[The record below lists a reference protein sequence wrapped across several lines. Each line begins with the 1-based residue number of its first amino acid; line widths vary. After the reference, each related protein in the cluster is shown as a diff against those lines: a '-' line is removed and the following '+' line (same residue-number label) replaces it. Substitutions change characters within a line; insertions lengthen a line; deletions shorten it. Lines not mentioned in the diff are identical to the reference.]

1 MRGSALSIT
10 RRPSSPPAQE
20 ATIGSSASRPRADE
34 DEDEDDDDEDE
45 EEEDEEE
52 ECEPVAGVPSPPSPR
67 GSVAAATSS
76 SGVGTYGGLK
86 RITSK
91 RPPEQLPASLPLLL
105 PRDDDGQIPPP
116 TPRTGVS
123 RSPRTQSTRPRH
135 PASFACAVRK
145 VSAHARGLM
154 SKATQRGG
162 GDEEDEEEGEE
173 EDVAR
178 EERVVRRCAVATPL
192 PGLRGSS
199 VEREVDVVRGK
210 GAFVVSARRRDG
222 GPSKGGRGGHPS
234 LPSSP
239 THPISPTRT
248 GGPADRSRSLLAVM
262 ASQSRM
268 VSSPGS

>member
-10 RRPSSPPAQE
+10 RRPSSPPAQD

-34 DEDEDDDDEDE
+34 DDEDEEDEDEDE
-45 EEEDEEE
+45 EED
-52 ECEPVAGVPSPPSPR
+52 CEPVAGVPSPPSPR

-86 RITSK
+86 RSTSK
-91 RPPEQLPASLPLLL
+91 SPPEQLPASPQVPL

-116 TPRTGVS
+116 MPRTGVS

-135 PASFACAVRK
+135 PASFACAVRR

-162 GDEEDEEEGEE
+162 GDEEEEEDVEE
-173 EDVAR
+173 EPGVEDVAR

-192 PGLRGSS
+192 PGLRRSS
-199 VEREVDVVRGK
+199 VERE
-210 GAFVVSARRRDG
+210 GAW
-222 GPSKGGRGGHPS
+222 
-234 LPSSP
+234 
-239 THPISPTRT
+239 
-248 GGPADRSRSLLAVM
+248 
-262 ASQSRM
+262 
-268 VSSPGS
+268 